1 MTRFNGSKRVKV
13 DEAGT
18 NASSGVHDTNSTAAA
33 SFTGSI
39 FGSMGRKLDSPQ
51 AQTPAQ
57 LASEEKRKTKEEK
70 RVAKEKEQEKKNRE
84 RKRMEGKLLKG
95 DTDVARLA
103 KQYREQKIPKNW

>member
-1 MTRFNGSKRVKV
+1 
-13 DEAGT
+13 
-18 NASSGVHDTNSTAAA
+18 
-33 SFTGSI
+33 
-39 FGSMGRKLDSPQ
+39 MGRKLDSPQ